1 MNFRQIKSEE
11 WVKGDYR
18 EFAEINFRTSKI
30 EEKFQI
36 VFEDSFEDGLGASKL
51 AAFLTNNR
59 TQFFI
64 EEFLTDSK
72 NPITQVGILN
82 NEKTLARDLDEVLEV
97 LHLSSENLTGFDE
110 RIKFHPH
117 ELWRQDDHGHKFLI
131 ETFACKAD
139 AVKAMKEFEAR
150 LHKQTYWVEK
160 AES

>member
-1 MNFRQIKSEE
+1 MNFRQIKSDE
-11 WVKGDYR
+11 WIKGDYR
-18 EFAEINFRTSKI
+18 AFAEINFRTSKI
-30 EEKFQI
+30 GEKFQI
-36 VFEDSFEDGLGASKL
+36 IFEDSFENGLGASKL
-51 AAFLTNNR
+51 AAFLTNNH

-64 EEFLTDSK
+64 EEFLPDSK

-97 LHLSSENLTGFDE
+97 MHISSKNLTWFDE
-110 RIKFHPH
+110 RIKFYPH
-117 ELWRQDDHGHKFLI
+117 ELWRQDDNGHKFLI

-139 AVKAMKEFEAR
+139 AIKAMKEFEAR